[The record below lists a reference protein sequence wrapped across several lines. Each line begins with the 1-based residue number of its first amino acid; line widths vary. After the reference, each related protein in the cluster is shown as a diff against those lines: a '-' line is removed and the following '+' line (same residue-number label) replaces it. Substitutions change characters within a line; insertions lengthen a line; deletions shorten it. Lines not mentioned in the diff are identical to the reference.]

1 MTRLPLLA
9 LRAGINGLSCMMRNV
24 LIITG
29 CCLTM
34 LAGCT
39 DLHHAE
45 TERLNQEGV
54 QYLASNNL
62 PKAHDKF
69 VEAWKQEPQNAE
81 TLYNLASTYQRHD
94 QTTEAERYYRQAL
107 QVNPNFT
114 ACRHNYY
121 LLLVSENRTSEAR
134 DDAQRW
140 LAQNPKSA
148 DAYTQVGWL
157 MRSQGDLPNAQK
169 NLEKAL
175 ALEPHNTDALIE
187 TGKLYQDFQLN
198 DRAKGLYQ
206 RVLLIDPFNQ
216 EAKTLLTSMPKK

>member
-1 MTRLPLLA
+1 
-9 LRAGINGLSCMMRNV
+9 
-24 LIITG
+24 
-29 CCLTM
+29 M

-39 DLHHAE
+39 DLHHEEAE
-45 TERLNQEGV
+45 HLNQEGV

-69 VEAWKQEPQNAE
+69 VQAWKQEPQNAE

-94 QTTEAERYYRQAL
+94 QNTEAERYYRQAL

-121 LLLVSENRTSEAR
+121 LLLVSQNRLPEAR

-148 DAYTQVGWL
+148 DAYVQVGWL
-157 MRSQGDLPNAQK
+157 MRAQGDLPNARK
-169 NLEKAL
+169 NLEEAL
-175 ALEPHNTDALIE
+175 ALEPHNTEALLE
-187 TGKLYQDFQLN
+187 SGKLYQDFHMF
-198 DRAKGLYQ
+198 DRAKTLYQ
-206 RVLLIDPFNQ
+206 RVLMVDPYNKDAQ
-216 EAKTLLTSMPKK
+216 AMLTSMPKK

>member
-1 MTRLPLLA
+1 MRIVF
-9 LRAGINGLSCMMRNV
+9 GITVLS
-24 LIITG
+24 
-29 CCLTM
+29 LTM
-34 LAGCT
+34 LVGCT

-45 TERLNQEGV
+45 TERLNQQGV
-54 QYLASNNL
+54 QYLTSTDL
-62 PKAHDKF
+62 PKAHARF

-81 TLYNLASTYQRHD
+81 TLYNLASTYQRHN
-94 QTTEAERYYRQAL
+94 QNTEAERYYRQAL
-107 QVNPNFT
+107 QVNPNFV

-140 LAQNPKSA
+140 LTQNPKSA

-157 MRSQGDLPNAQK
+157 MRTQGDLPTAQK

-206 RVLLIDPFNQ
+206 RVLLIDPFNK
-216 EAKTLLTSMPKK
+216 EAQAMLTSIPKK